1 MTELI
6 IIKYLLNKLI
16 YNKYISFIII
26 NNKELNKLLLI
37 LNKLH
42 ELSSKE
48 DSSVDDLELK
58 FFSEYPF
65 LKPVEKEVFEGI
77 FERLRTLEIDT
88 DRIEEYLKKQQEVV
102 NAHRLAE
109 LSLEVTEGYKSF
121 QDILEYMQKLDVE
134 KPMAEEIEF
143 VTDDLELLH
152 TQQIATKGL
161 RWRMPCLNKSLGSLR
176 KGDFGFIFARPE
188 TGKTTFLAS
197 EVTHMVQQ
205 TDKPIIWFNNE
216 EQGEKVMIRCI
227 QATLG
232 VSQAQ
237 LFSNIAGY
245 KQQYLD
251 LTNRN
256 LKIVDSA
263 SIHKNYVQKVCEAME
278 PSLIIFDQIDKI
290 KGFEEARTDLT
301 LGAIYQWARELAKT
315 YAPVIGVCQAD
326 GQGEGVKWLNMGHVS
341 NAKTAKQAEADWILG
356 IGKGNEEGME
366 YVRHLNISKNKLGGD
381 EDSVPDL
388 RHGKLDV
395 IIKPEI
401 ARYEDI

>member
-42 ELSSKE
+42 ESSSKE
-48 DSSVDDLELK
+48 DSTVDDLELK

-121 QDILEYMQKLDVE
+121 QDILDHMEKLDVE

-176 KGDFGFIFARPE
+176 KGDFGFVFARPE

-197 EVTHMVQQ
+197 EATHMVQQ
-205 TDKPIIWFNNE
+205 TDKPILWFNNE

-326 GQGEGVKWLNMGHVS
+326 GQGEGVKWLNMGHVA

>member
-42 ELSSKE
+42 ESSSKE
-48 DSSVDDLELK
+48 DSTVDDLELK

-121 QDILEYMQKLDVE
+121 QDILDHMEKLDVE

-176 KGDFGFIFARPE
+176 KGDFGFVFARPE

-197 EVTHMVQQ
+197 EATHMVQQ
-205 TDKPIIWFNNE
+205 TDKPILWFNNE

-326 GQGEGVKWLNMGHVS
+326 GQGEGVKWLNMGHVA

-381 EDSVPDL
+381 EDSIPDL